1 MRAKKF
7 IPKAKVMSEK
17 ILLVDD
23 EIAILQGYQRL
34 LHREFHTDIAV
45 GGPGALIAIE
55 ANGPYAVVVSD
66 MRMPEMDGA
75 QLLAKIKILAPDTIR
90 VMLTGAADMRTAVS
104 AVNEGSIFRFLTKPC
119 TKETLAKTLTA
130 SLVQHRLVI
139 AEKELLERTLS
150 GSIHVLTEVL
160 SLVNPAAFGRA
171 VRLRRY
177 VHHIAQRMSL
187 RSPWRFEVA
196 AMMSQLGCVTLD
208 PETVDGVY
216 AGQTLTPEEQARY
229 EAHPL
234 VAHDLLTNIPRM
246 EPIAWMI
253 AHQNHPAPVEG
264 DVADREKAD
273 MRLGAEILRAALA
286 FDDLLRKDSSKT
298 EALHRLAIQHKDI
311 DTRIIQALVEFQP
324 DEEELDVRSCA
335 IDELTPAMVLHEDV
349 RTNSGSL
356 IVAKGQEITVPLVLR
371 LKSFRAKGVIGRS
384 VTIALPKRQA
394 AGAAS

>member
-1 MRAKKF
+1 
-7 IPKAKVMSEK
+7 MSEK

-45 GGPGALIAIE
+45 GGPGAMIAIE

-66 MRMPEMDGA
+66 MRMPEIDGA

-196 AMMSQLGCVTLD
+196 AMMSQQRLP
-208 PETVDGVY
+208 PE
-216 AGQTLTPEEQARY
+216 
-229 EAHPL
+229 
-234 VAHDLLTNIPRM
+234 
-246 EPIAWMI
+246 
-253 AHQNHPAPVEG
+253 
-264 DVADREKAD
+264 
-273 MRLGAEILRAALA
+273 
-286 FDDLLRKDSSKT
+286 
-298 EALHRLAIQHKDI
+298 
-311 DTRIIQALVEFQP
+311 
-324 DEEELDVRSCA
+324 
-335 IDELTPAMVLHEDV
+335 
-349 RTNSGSL
+349 
-356 IVAKGQEITVPLVLR
+356 
-371 LKSFRAKGVIGRS
+371 
-384 VTIALPKRQA
+384 
-394 AGAAS
+394 